1 MALLKSQCEN
11 STEHHKMKITQQQVV
26 AKTGD
31 TIETHVYIHTRIEQ
45 LEKSIKIVHRNVGM
59 NKRVHSQT
67 ITLENRQ
74 SPETLYNWRRYDDI

>member
-45 LEKSIKIVHRNVGM
+45 LEKSIKIVHPVIT
-59 NKRVHSQT
+59 NKRVHSQK
-67 ITLENRQ
+67 IILENRQ
-74 SPETLYNWRRYDDI
+74 SSETLYNWRRYDDI